1 MIFLLFFL
9 VLNYSVDLGHD
20 MTARWSGNILLRQ
33 VGVGGGP
40 VGVVSVAS
48 GDGLSEG

>member
-9 VLNYSVDLGHD
+9 VLNYSEDLGQD
-20 MTARWSGNILLRQ
+20 MTAKCNANTLLRQ

-48 GDGLSEG
+48 GD

>member
-9 VLNYSVDLGHD
+9 VLNDSEDLGQD
-20 MTARWSGNILLRQ
+20 MTAKCSANTLLRQ
-33 VGVGGGP
+33 VGVGAGP

-48 GDGLSEG
+48 GD